1 MCKKI
6 KPDKIGRGL
15 FIKSLFKPRQAGREI
30 QPLYLL
36 TVGFLV
42 KYSAYAECEIIFF
55 ENCEISHAA
64 YGSARCEMKFAH
76 IRVSEYFTFA
86 EQIFHSEAIS
96 LGETKFHSPKANFVE
111 KRKSKSLTC
120 SFFFLEAP
128 PRFELGH
135 KGFADLCLTT
145 WLWRRICEDRTSRSS
160 CGADYG
166 ARTRHLDLGKVA
178 LYQMS

>member
-1 MCKKI
+1 MVRV
-6 KPDKIGRGL
+6 DKGE
-15 FIKSLFKPRQAGREI
+15 S
-30 QPLYLL
+30 
-36 TVGFLV
+36 V
-42 KYSAYAECEIIFF
+42 KYSTYAECEIIHSV
-55 ENCEISHAA
+55 NCEISPVAD
-64 YGSARCEMKFAH
+64 GFGRCEMKFAFSH
-76 IRVSEYFTFA
+76 LRSNYFTA
-86 EQIFHSEAIS
+86 KLFHLVKPNFTCRRRIS
-96 LGETKFHSPKANFVE
+96 LKKERASQRLA
-111 KRKSKSLTC
+111 L
-120 SFFFLEAP
+120 FFLEAP